1 MSGNAPLRGST
12 ITAGARL
19 KSRKNDSL
27 HAMHRS
33 YRIGRQS
40 GSLSEERISML
51 TDYGFEF
58 RDKLLD
64 NKTVK
69 TV

>member
-1 MSGNAPLRGST
+1 MRPSGFDDNSWRET
-12 ITAGARL
+12 Q
-19 KSRKNDSL
+19 KSENDSL

-33 YRIGRQS
+33 YRMGRQS

-51 TDYGFEF
+51 TDHGFKF
-58 RDKLLD
+58 RDELLGD
-64 NKTVK
+64 ETVK

>member
-1 MSGNAPLRGST
+1 METHRSGFDDNGRRET
-12 ITAGARL
+12 QKRKTTACDA
-19 KSRKNDSL
+19 
-27 HAMHRS
+27 RS
-33 YRIGRQS
+33 YRIGRQP

-69 TV
+69 TI